1 LQTVLKEMAIPF
13 EGRGGVDLWQ
23 GVAAKLV
30 IGSLYYLR
38 DGEVPQAMSRLGS
51 NKRGQVLRHQL
62 DQIRV
67 VVRDQYAASCRNVQ
81 RIVADAV
88 PSQSPDREKAGWRTV
103 VDAVVALALSCSSLD
118 ELGAKT
124 DGWRGGWRPA

>member
-51 NKRGQVLRHQL
+51 NKRGQVLRIWTGPKLEGADDRLPLLTPNEKQR
-62 DQIRV
+62 RV
-67 VVRDQYAASCRNVQ
+67 ALRESPAASSTLGLGTTEDRPSRSGSNSSIELRDQRMDLL
-81 RIVADAV
+81 R
-88 PSQSPDREKAGWRTV
+88 
-103 VDAVVALALSCSSLD
+103 
-118 ELGAKT
+118 
-124 DGWRGGWRPA
+124 

>member
-1 LQTVLKEMAIPF
+1 MAIPL

-51 NKRGQVLRHQL
+51 NKRGQVLRIWTGPKLEGADDRLPLLTPNEKQRHVAL
-62 DQIRV
+62 RESPAASSTLGLGTTEDRPSRSGSNSSIEL
-67 VVRDQYAASCRNVQ
+67 RDQRMDLL
-81 RIVADAV
+81 R
-88 PSQSPDREKAGWRTV
+88 
-103 VDAVVALALSCSSLD
+103 
-118 ELGAKT
+118 
-124 DGWRGGWRPA
+124 